1 MTYERKK
8 SLGGVPI
15 WKRGQ
20 FAYGA
25 GLYAPGGPG
34 GGATFGPLYTKPGQR
49 PAGPGSCSEL
59 PNGVARC
66 VGAPYGEKGLETGRG
81 WPPEVGPQE
90 EQLMYQGCVATGR
103 QCGGPTRARSQVWC
117 CPGDSLMVGS
127 PLPPTMAGVGDND
140 SQAGGTSL
148 WMYPVI
154 GLGLAAFLGF
164 EVLHWW
170 GAAKRGEL

>member
-1 MTYERKK
+1 
-8 SLGGVPI
+8 
-15 WKRGQ
+15 
-20 FAYGA
+20 
-25 GLYAPGGPG
+25 
-34 GGATFGPLYTKPGQR
+34 
-49 PAGPGSCSEL
+49 
-59 PNGVARC
+59 
-66 VGAPYGEKGLETGRG
+66 
-81 WPPEVGPQE
+81 
-90 EQLMYQGCVATGR
+90 
-103 QCGGPTRARSQVWC
+103 
-117 CPGDSLMVGS
+117 MVGS